1 MTSPIEDVSSLPGRE
16 LLDLQDE
23 PIGEIKA
30 IYATEDGFPMWVLV
44 EAKTGMTT
52 KQTAFVPL
60 ARLKEEGDDELRVAY
75 TKGHILRAP
84 KPEND
89 DEISEECDRDM
100 RIYYSI
106 GAADQEMWDD
116 NKGYSTMVPEE
127 FGASKRA
134 DDPDDLE
141 TPDADKRTDETVERA
156 RDPGSSELRDV
167 DAQDVF
173 EQGGVPEADD
183 DS

>member
-16 LLDLQDE
+16 VIDLQDE

-60 ARLKEEGDDELRVAY
+60 ARLKQEGEDELRVAY

-84 KPEND
+84 KPED
-89 DEISEECDRDM
+89 EDEISEECDRDM

-116 NKGYSTMVPEE
+116 NKGYATMVPEE

-134 DDPDDLE
+134 DDPDELE
-141 TPDADKRTDETVERA
+141 TPDGDKRTEETAERT

-173 EQGGVPEADD
+173 EMGGAADED
-183 DS
+183 ES

>member
-16 LLDLQDE
+16 VLDLQDE
-23 PIGEIKA
+23 PIGKIKA
-30 IYATEDGFPMWVLV
+30 IYATEDGFPMWVLI
-44 EAKTGMTT
+44 EAKTGMLT

-60 ARLKEEGDDELRVAY
+60 ARLKEEGDEELRVAY

-84 KPEND
+84 KPEDD

-116 NKGYSTMVPEE
+116 NKGYATLVPEK
-127 FGASKRA
+127 FGASKRV
-134 DDPDDLE
+134 DDPDDLDSL
-141 TPDADKRTDETVERA
+141 DADKRTEETIERA
-156 RDPGSSELRDV
+156 KDPGSSELRDV

-173 EQGGVPEADD
+173 ETGGAPDADD
-183 DS
+183 S